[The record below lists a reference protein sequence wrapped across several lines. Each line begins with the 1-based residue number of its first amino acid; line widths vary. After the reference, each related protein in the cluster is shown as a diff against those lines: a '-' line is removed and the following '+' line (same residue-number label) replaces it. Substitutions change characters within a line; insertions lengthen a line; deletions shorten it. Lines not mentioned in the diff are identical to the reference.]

1 MSNDVIFLIT
11 FLYNNELIK
20 VVLKIDRNL
29 LDGDIYEYPLEP
41 ENREKLKNLLPRHVQ
56 SLGDIVDIR
65 TDELFDSI
73 YIVSK

>member
-11 FLYNNELIK
+11 FLYNNGLIK

-41 ENREKLKNLLPRHVQ
+41 ENREKLKSLLPQHIQ
-56 SLGDIVDIR
+56 SLGDIVDVK
-65 TDELFDSI
+65 TDELFDAVHV
-73 YIVSK
+73 VSK